1 MDFNAGQLILINKP
15 FGVTSFSVVKKVRWV
30 TKAGK
35 VGHAGTLDPLA
46 SGLLV
51 ICTGKMTK
59 KINEY
64 QGLEKEYLGSLILGA
79 TTPSHD
85 LETEVNEHFDISGIT
100 EQMIRDATARF
111 TGEVFQTPPNY
122 SAVKVNGKRSYD
134 MARGGEDFVLQPKKV
149 TISEFEI
156 TAVDLPRVDFRV
168 VCSKGTY
175 IRSLVYDFGVA
186 LNNGAYMSALVRT
199 RIGDLKLEDAWEMN
213 DFVLFVK
220 NLRAEITHE
229 SLPGTGTI

>member
-15 FGVTSFSVVKKVRWV
+15 LGVTSFSVVKKVRWV

-51 ICTGKMTK
+51 ICTGKFTK
-59 KINEY
+59 KIDQY
-64 QGLEKEYLGSLILGA
+64 QGLEKEYRGSMILGA

-85 LETEVNEHFDISGIT
+85 LETEINERFDISGIT
-100 EQMIRDATARF
+100 EQMIKEATAAF
-111 TGEVFQTPPNY
+111 IGDVQQTPPNY

-134 MARGGEDFVLQPKKV
+134 MARGGEDFVLQPKTV
-149 TISEFEI
+149 SITAFEI
-156 TAVDLPRVDFRV
+156 TAIDLPRIDFRV

-175 IRSLVYDFGVA
+175 IRSLVYDFGRA
-186 LNNGAYMSALVRT
+186 LKSGAYMSALVRT
-199 RIGDLKLEDAWEMN
+199 RIGDLRLEDAWEMN
-213 DFVLFVK
+213 EFVLFVK
-220 NLRAEITHE
+220 NLKSEISHE
-229 SLPGTGTI
+229 GLPGTGTI